1 MHNPCNNPVR
11 KQIPRRK
18 AAVGLHRF
26 DPCGPFNGFP
36 FVYLL
41 CHTGKAGNSLE
52 ACRTAKSKIQKNL
65 ACFPSL
71 FPLGRLFFLHAPP
84 RRGRPIRGK
93 SPHIRKYSEIRRL
106 VSAGG
111 RAPKNYYNQYLYQIP
126 LRIGGSRIVFGWVP
140 GQPEGK
146 LEKLDWHHRQWQFC
160 WK

>member
-1 MHNPCNNPVR
+1 MSNVISVR

-18 AAVGLHRF
+18 AAVGLHRL
-26 DPCGPFNGFP
+26 DPCSPFNGCP

-65 ACFPSL
+65 AYFPSL
-71 FPLGRLFFLHAPP
+71 FLLGRLLFLHAPP
-84 RRGRPIRGK
+84 RRGRPNRGK
-93 SPHIRKYSEIRRL
+93 FPYIRKYSEIRNL

-126 LRIGGSRIVFGWVP
+126 LRIGGSRIVFGRVP

-160 WK
+160 